1 MELWQA
7 IVLGIVEGL
16 TEFLPVSSTAH
27 LLVTQRLM
35 GIASSDASNAYA
47 VVIQGGA
54 IAAVLVLYWR
64 RIVQICRG
72 LLGRDQAG
80 RGLLVNIVVAFLPAA
95 VIGLLFDDVI
105 ERYLFGPWPIA
116 VAWAVGGVLMLVIP
130 RRLLSGGVALEVV
143 PMRAAV
149 IIGLCQCAAMWPGV
163 SRSLATILA
172 GIWVGLSLIAAVE
185 FSFLL
190 GLVTLGAATAYK
202 ALDSGAVMLQSYG
215 VGELTAGFLAAWVSA
230 MLSVF
235 WMVRWLQ
242 TRELGVFGW
251 WRLAAAAVV
260 VLLILAGRI

>member
-1 MELWQA
+1 MDFWQA

-27 LLVTQRLM
+27 LLVAQRLM
-35 GIASSDASNAYA
+35 GIASDDASNAYA

-54 IAAVLVLYWR
+54 IAAVLVLYR
-64 RIVQICRG
+64 HRVGQLIAGVM
-72 LLGRDQAG
+72 GRHQAG
-80 RGLLVNIVVAFLPAA
+80 LRLLVNIVVAFIPAA
-95 VIGLLFDDVI
+95 LIGLAFDDLI
-105 ERYLFGPWPIA
+105 EQYLFGPWPIA
-116 VAWAVGGVLMLVIP
+116 AAWAVGGVVMLTVP
-130 RRLLSGGVALEVV
+130 PRLLSGGVQLELI
-143 PMRAAV
+143 PLRAAV
-149 IIGLCQCAAMWPGV
+149 VIGLCQCAAMWPGV

-172 GIWVGLSLIAAVE
+172 GIWVGLSLTAAVE

-202 ALDSGAVMLQSYG
+202 AVDSGAAMLQSYG

-242 TRELGVFGW
+242 TRQLAVFGW
-251 WRLAAAAVV
+251 WRLAAAGVV
-260 VLLILAGRI
+260 VLLVLFGRI